1 MKEFNELINKEE
13 TDINRELYQRH
24 LNIQRPSKMLKIVYT
39 TNDKKENN
47 KLVDVIK
54 SGLKRLKRD
63 LKNEIEKMSENE
75 KIIKQPNKI
84 VNIVEKIFELN
95 RQNQVGKM
103 TKILA
108 PDQMLKRLPIRNK

>member
-54 SGLKRLKRD
+54 SGLSD

-95 RQNQVGKM
+95 RQNQVEKM

>member
-47 KLVDVIK
+47 KLVDVMK
-54 SGLKRLKRD
+54 SGLSD

>member
-13 TDINRELYQRH
+13 TDINRELYKRH
-24 LNIQRPSKMLKIVYT
+24 LNIHRPSKMLKIVYT

-54 SGLKRLKRD
+54 SGLSD

>member
-47 KLVDVIK
+47 KLADVIK
-54 SGLKRLKRD
+54 SGLSD

>member
-54 SGLKRLKRD
+54 SGLSD

-103 TKILA
+103 TEILA

>member
-54 SGLKRLKRD
+54 SGLSD

-75 KIIKQPNKI
+75 KITKQPNKI

>member
-13 TDINRELYQRH
+13 TAINRELYQRH

-54 SGLKRLKRD
+54 SGLSD

>member
-54 SGLKRLKRD
+54 SGLSD

-75 KIIKQPNKI
+75 KIIKQPN
-84 VNIVEKIFELN
+84 KIFELN

>member
-24 LNIQRPSKMLKIVYT
+24 LNFQRPSKMLKIVYT

-47 KLVDVIK
+47 KFVDVIK
-54 SGLKRLKRD
+54 SGLSD